1 MLCLFYVMLKHDFLL
16 FSYSISI
23 FILHKELPKVTK
35 KVERR
40 KEKKQREPSKNCLV
54 NIPWGELLQDVLG
67 FGSLNTNKNS
77 QLNSLRAEIFE
88 VDEFEVV
95 SLNLWLS
102 SMNS

>member
-1 MLCLFYVMLKHDFLL
+1 MLCLFTGLNMIFYYFHIQLV
-16 FSYSISI
+16 FSYCTKTSKSD
-23 FILHKELPKVTK
+23 KESREK
-35 KVERR
+35 ER
-40 KEKKQREPSKNCLV
+40 KKKQREPYNNCLV

-67 FGSLNTNKNS
+67 FGYLNTNKNS